1 MQPEL
6 IETGALQRAIE
17 ALLFVASEAL
27 SIKQIAKLT
36 KASEVE
42 VTQAI
47 ARIQADFAGRGI
59 VLRELAGGYRFASA
73 PEAREALSI
82 IAYQERDEGPVTKAD
97 IEAIRGVN
105 SDSVIATL
113 LDRRFIEES
122 GRKDVAGRPILY
134 RTTSEFL
141 EAFGLRSLD
150 DLPQIDFNAVQP
162 ELGLST
168 PNENEKRS

>member
-73 PEAREALSI
+73 PEDDALRGGARDPFDHRLSRTRRRTGHEGR
-82 IAYQERDEGPVTKAD
+82 YRSDPRRQFRQRDRDPSRSPLHRGERP
-97 IEAIRGVN
+97 
-105 SDSVIATL
+105 
-113 LDRRFIEES
+113 
-122 GRKDVAGRPILY
+122 
-134 RTTSEFL
+134 
-141 EAFGLRSLD
+141 
-150 DLPQIDFNAVQP
+150 
-162 ELGLST
+162 
-168 PNENEKRS
+168 